1 MAELLC
7 REKELFKINQELNL
21 LSLSSAAEAMYP
33 AKPTPAAAA
42 GAAQSRYATFQ
53 KHKGPSTLL
62 RKKNAATSQAKPTP
76 KTPPGRDAAA
86 AAAAVVMARAV
97 ATSPSP
103 DGSLLT
109 KSKAPDWRNTKT
121 VGAAVVSPPG
131 NRQVAKFSTFTRDV
145 SSKTAT
151 FVKYRNPNF
160 SESPSLDMLL
170 RNAAEEGNRND
181 VVEVE
186 VTQKRES
193 TTVVNG
199 QAKKQLTQDNFIKFL
214 KAKVAIL
221 EEDHAQHASELS
233 RQKEQLEKALEAQR
247 KSENQRDQTLN
258 ANKHLTEQL
267 IRTERQ
273 CEDSSRRQ
281 KERQQEF
288 TNQQRE
294 LEQLKRESKVARQTN
309 VNLENRLSRAQEDAD
324 TVRLE
329 LKQLREEQH
338 EQLDVQRKELKQR
351 DNRIRALKRQRN
363 DLLNAYKKQLYMI
376 DNLKRQT
383 NCMEQ
388 SAAIGFGEKE
398 FNKVLDWNSKT

>member
-33 AKPTPAAAA
+33 AKPSPAACGATPA
-42 GAAQSRYATFQ
+42 RYATFQ
-53 KHKGPSTLL
+53 KQKGPSTLL
-62 RKKNAATSQAKPTP
+62 RKKNTATSQAKPTP

-86 AAAAVVMARAV
+86 AAVVMARAV
-97 ATSPSP
+97 ATSPPP
-103 DGSLLT
+103 DASLLT
-109 KSKAPDWRNTKT
+109 KSKAPDWKNNKSTGGT
-121 VGAAVVSPPG
+121 ASSPPG
-131 NRQVAKFSTFTRDV
+131 NRGVAKFSTFTRDA

-151 FVKYRNPNF
+151 YVKYRNPNF

-170 RNAAEEGNRND
+170 RNATEEATKNE
-181 VVEVE
+181 VVELE

-214 KAKVAIL
+214 KAKVVIL
-221 EEDHAQHASELS
+221 EEDHAQQASELS

-247 KSENQRDQTLN
+247 KSENQRDQTMS

-288 TNQQRE
+288 TSQQRE

-351 DNRIRALKRQRN
+351 DSRIRALKRQRN

>member
-21 LSLSSAAEAMYP
+21 LSLTSAADAMFP
-33 AKPTPAAAA
+33 GKPSPAACAA
-42 GAAQSRYATFQ
+42 APARYATFQ
-53 KHKGPSTLL
+53 KQKGPSTLL
-62 RKKNAATSQAKPTP
+62 RKKNAVTSQAKQTP
-76 KTPPGRDAAA
+76 IAPSGRDAA

-97 ATSPSP
+97 ATSPPP
-103 DGSLLT
+103 DACLLT

-121 VGAAVVSPPG
+121 VGAAAASPPG
-131 NRQVAKFSTFTRDV
+131 NRAVPKFSTYTRDV

-151 FVKYRNPNF
+151 YVKYRNPNF

-170 RNAAEEGNRND
+170 RNGAEDATRND

-221 EEDHAQHASELS
+221 EEDHAQHASELA

-247 KSENQRDQTLN
+247 KSEHQRDQTLN

-288 TNQQRE
+288 TSQQRE

-329 LKQLREEQH
+329 LKKLREEQR

-351 DNRIRALKRQRN
+351 DSRIRALKRQRN